1 MKRKKRMKLSGTL
14 TFDNGFFVFTL
25 LPMLSFGYT
34 ECDSRGAF
42 DITFEWLVFHINLS
56 IL

>member
-1 MKRKKRMKLSGTL
+1 MFG
-14 TFDNGFFVFTL
+14 DGFFCFTIF
-25 LPMLSFGYT
+25 PMLSFARSSYDDIRKADVT
-34 ECDSRGAF
+34 